1 MTRTGSRVN
10 HTKVLSRL
18 PACYDSRAMAQEQQT
33 TRCPQCGKSFPATVK
48 LCPDDGTVLEHA
60 PPAATQVGKV
70 LDGKYRLDAFLS
82 KGGMGA
88 VYRATHVMLNKTVA
102 VKLINPELVTSPD
115 VVRRFQREAR
125 AATALSHPDIVSV
138 YDLGQTTE
146 GTLYIAMEYVDGPS
160 LKSVI
165 ESGGPVPVMRT
176 LTLARQ
182 LASALSAA
190 HRQGIIHR
198 DLKPHNVMLA
208 RGHDGQEIAKLVD
221 FGIAKTFDEGTQLTV
236 AGFSLGTPQYMAP
249 EQAEGRAV
257 DARSDLY
264 SFGIIL
270 YEMLTGEVPFNA
282 TSAASVL
289 IKHIKE
295 APIPPSVKN
304 PRVAIPPQVEAIVV
318 RCLAK
323 DPAER
328 FQTADELG
336 RALEES
342 AVSLAGSTAAI
353 QSTLPMGI
361 PSAVVGASNPAT
373 VPTAVV
379 LPSSA
384 APTLRAQQAPPPQAP
399 ADTRPTAA
407 AVPAAAG
414 PAALAASSRKS
425 SASPVFVIFVL
436 LLAAGAAAIIYLNYF
451 RTPSSQSAT
460 TTPAGEPPAAS
471 PAMAA
476 QKEPPPPSQPPASGQ
491 GSASDGA
498 ASQTSPPHSSAA
510 TAANAEVSTNQGASG
525 ARPEASSAGSSART
539 AVAASQKSA
548 GWVLQDVPAQARQQP
563 TGQARQQPAGQA
575 RQESAGRA
583 RPEPAGQARQ
593 EPAAQAATAAFPE
606 SPVVFFQCAGASE
619 VCSPLRAAVDEALEK
634 GGLSS
639 VRNAARA
646 NIAISS
652 RVEILQQ
659 RVDRQF
665 QTTFAVRN
673 YSIEVSAETTST
685 SETVTMPPTTT
696 LSFDPQFGSERSA
709 EKARLVAGD
718 IVDRIK
724 AFVRRKRGA

>member
-1 MTRTGSRVN
+1 
-10 HTKVLSRL
+10 
-18 PACYDSRAMAQEQQT
+18 MAQEQQT
-33 TRCPQCGKSFPATVK
+33 TRCPQCGKSFPETVK

-60 PPAATQVGKV
+60 PPTATQVGKV

-102 VKLINPELVTSPD
+102 VKLINPELVTSPEI
-115 VVRRFQREAR
+115 VRRFQREAR
-125 AATALSHPDIVSV
+125 AATALSHPNIVSV

-146 GTLYIAMEYVDGPS
+146 GTLYIAMEFVDGPS

-208 RGHDGQEIAKLVD
+208 RSHDGQEIAKLVD
-221 FGIAKTFDEGTQLTV
+221 FGIAKTFDEGTELTV

-249 EQAEGRAV
+249 EQAEGRTV

-270 YEMLTGEVPFNA
+270 YEMLAGEVPFNA

-295 APIPPSVKN
+295 APVPPSVKN
-304 PRVAIPPQVEAIVV
+304 PRVAIPPQVEAIVL

-342 AVSLAGSTAAI
+342 AVALAGSTAAMHA
-353 QSTLPMGI
+353 TLPMGI
-361 PSAVVGASNPAT
+361 PSAGVGAANAAAVPAT
-373 VPTAVV
+373 VV
-379 LPSSA
+379 LPSGA
-384 APTLRAQQAPPPQAP
+384 APTVRAQQAPPRQAP
-399 ADTRPTAA
+399 ADTRATAA
-407 AVPAAAG
+407 ALAPAAGPA

-425 SASPVFVIFVL
+425 STSPVFVIVVL
-436 LLAAGAAAIIYLNYF
+436 LMAAGAAAIIYLNYF
-451 RTPSSQSAT
+451 RTPLSQSAT
-460 TTPAGEPPAAS
+460 TTPPGEPPAAS

-476 QKEPPPPSQPPASGQ
+476 QKEPPPPSQPPSSGQ

-498 ASQTSPPHSSAA
+498 TLQTSPPHASAA
-510 TAANAEVSTNQGASG
+510 TAANADVSTNQGATV
-525 ARPEASSAGSSART
+525 ARPEASATGSSTRT
-539 AVAASQKSA
+539 AGQQS
-548 GWVLQDVPAQARQQP
+548 GGYVLKDFP
-563 TGQARQQPAGQA
+563 GQARQQPAGQA
-575 RQESAGRA
+575 RQEPAGQARQELAGRARQEPAGRA

-593 EPAAQAATAAFPE
+593 EPAGQARPEPAGQAAAAAFPE
-606 SPVVFFQCAGASE
+606 SPAVFFQCAGASE

-646 NIAISS
+646 NIAVSS

-673 YSIEVSAETTST
+673 YSIEVSAETTT

-718 IVDRIK
+718 IVDRVK

>member
-1 MTRTGSRVN
+1 MTRT
-10 HTKVLSRL
+10 RL
-18 PACYDSRAMAQEQQT
+18 LGQSHKSTIAPAPACYDPGAMAQEQQT

-60 PPAATQVGKV
+60 PPTTSQVGKV

-125 AATALSHPDIVSV
+125 AATALSHPNIVSV

-146 GTLYIAMEYVDGPS
+146 GTLYIAMEFVDGPS

-165 ESGGPVPVMRT
+165 ESGGPVPVMRS

-190 HRQGIIHR
+190 HRQGVIHR

-208 RGHDGQEIAKLVD
+208 RSHDGQEVAKLVD
-221 FGIAKTFDEGTQLTV
+221 FGIAKTFDEGTQLTT
-236 AGFSLGTPQYMAP
+236 AGFSPGTPQYMAP

-270 YEMLTGEVPFNA
+270 YEMLAGEVPFNA
-282 TSAASVL
+282 TSTAAVL
-289 IKHIKE
+289 IKQIKE
-295 APIPPSVKN
+295 APTPPSVKN
-304 PRVAIPPQVEAIVV
+304 PRVAIPPQVEAIVL
-318 RCLAK
+318 RCMAK
-323 DPAER
+323 EPAER

-336 RALEES
+336 SALEES
-342 AVSLAGSTAAI
+342 AVALAGSTAAM
-353 QSTLPMGI
+353 QATLPMGI
-361 PSAVVGASNPAT
+361 PGAVLGASRVAAT
-373 VPTAVV
+373 VPAAVV
-379 LPSSA
+379 SPSAA
-384 APTLRAQQAPPPQAP
+384 APTVRSQQAPPPQTPPPQAAP
-399 ADTRPTAA
+399 DTRTTTAPVGGLA
-407 AVPAAAG
+407 
-414 PAALAASSRKS
+414 PAALASPSRKPGV
-425 SASPVFVIFVL
+425 SPVFVIFML
-436 LLAAGAAAIIYLNYF
+436 LMAAGAAAIIYLSYF
-451 RTPSSQSAT
+451 RNPLSQSAT
-460 TTPAGEPPAAS
+460 TTPPGEPPAAS

-476 QKEPPPPSQPPASGQ
+476 QKEPAPPTQSPASPTP
-491 GSASDGA
+491 ASP
-498 ASQTSPPHSSAA
+498 TPA
-510 TAANAEVSTNQGASG
+510 TALTPSPQAPTHATAENAGT
-525 ARPEASSAGSSART
+525 SATGSSARKAGT
-539 AVAASQKSA
+539 AAQQSG
-548 GWVLQDVPAQARQQP
+548 GWVLKEVPN
-563 TGQARQQPAGQA
+563 QA
-575 RQESAGRA
+575 RQEPAGQVRQ
-583 RPEPAGQARQ
+583 EPAGQARQ
-593 EPAAQAATAAFPE
+593 EPAGQARQEPAGQAAAAIPE
-606 SPVVFFQCAGASE
+606 SPAVFFQCAGAPD
-619 VCSPLRAAVDEALEK
+619 VCGPLRAAVDEAIEK

-646 NIAISS
+646 NITVLT
-652 RVEILQQ
+652 RVEVLQQ

-673 YSIEVSAETTST
+673 YSIEVSAETTFT
-685 SETVTMPPTTT
+685 NEAVTMPPTTT
-696 LSFDPQFGSERSA
+696 LSFDPQFGSERAA
-709 EKARLVAGD
+709 EKARLIAGD

>member
-1 MTRTGSRVN
+1 
-10 HTKVLSRL
+10 
-18 PACYDSRAMAQEQQT
+18 MAQEQQT

-60 PPAATQVGKV
+60 PPTTSQVGKV

-125 AATALSHPDIVSV
+125 AATALSHPNIVSV

-146 GTLYIAMEYVDGPS
+146 GTLYIAMEFVDGPS

-165 ESGGPVPVMRT
+165 ESGGPVPVMRS

-208 RGHDGQEIAKLVD
+208 RSHDGQEVAKLVD
-221 FGIAKTFDEGTQLTV
+221 FGIAKTFDEGTQLTT
-236 AGFSLGTPQYMAP
+236 AGFSPGTPQYMAP

-270 YEMLTGEVPFNA
+270 YEMLAGEVPFNA
-282 TSAASVL
+282 TSTAAVL
-289 IKHIKE
+289 IKQIKE
-295 APIPPSVKN
+295 APMPPSVKN
-304 PRVAIPPQVEAIVV
+304 PRVAIPPPVEAIVL
-318 RCLAK
+318 RCMAK

-336 RALEES
+336 SALEES
-342 AVSLAGSTAAI
+342 AVALAGSTAAM
-353 QSTLPMGI
+353 QATLPMGI
-361 PSAVVGASNPAT
+361 PAAVLGASRVAT
-373 VPTAVV
+373 VPAAVV
-379 LPSSA
+379 SPSAA
-384 APTLRAQQAPPPQAP
+384 APTVRSQQAPAPQAP
-399 ADTRPTAA
+399 ADTRTTAA
-407 AVPAAAG
+407 PADG
-414 PAALAASSRKS
+414 PAPVALASSSRKPG
-425 SASPVFVIFVL
+425 ASPVFVIFML
-436 LLAAGAAAIIYLNYF
+436 LMAAGAAAIIYLSYF
-451 RTPSSQSAT
+451 RNPLSQSAT
-460 TTPAGEPPAAS
+460 TIQPGEPPAAS
-471 PAMAA
+471 PAMVA
-476 QKEPPPPSQPPASGQ
+476 QKEPAPPTQSPASPTL
-491 GSASDGA
+491 ASP
-498 ASQTSPPHSSAA
+498 TPA
-510 TAANAEVSTNQGASG
+510 TALTPSPQTPTRTTAENAGTSTT
-525 ARPEASSAGSSART
+525 GSSARKAVT
-539 AVAASQKSA
+539 AAQQSG
-548 GWVLQDVPAQARQQP
+548 GWVLKEVPDQARQQP
-563 TGQARQQPAGQA
+563 PGQA
-575 RQESAGRA
+575 RQESAGLA
-583 RPEPAGQARQ
+583 RQEPAGRTRQEPAGQARQ
-593 EPAAQAATAAFPE
+593 EPAGQAAAAIPE
-606 SPVVFFQCAGASE
+606 SPAVFFQCDGAPD
-619 VCSPLRAAVDEALEK
+619 VCGPLRAAVDEAIEK

-646 NIAISS
+646 NITVLT
-652 RVEILQQ
+652 RVEVLQQ

-673 YSIEVSAETTST
+673 YSIEVSAETTFT
-685 SETVTMPPTTT
+685 NEAVTMPPTTT
-696 LSFDPQFGSERSA
+696 LSFDPQFGSERAA